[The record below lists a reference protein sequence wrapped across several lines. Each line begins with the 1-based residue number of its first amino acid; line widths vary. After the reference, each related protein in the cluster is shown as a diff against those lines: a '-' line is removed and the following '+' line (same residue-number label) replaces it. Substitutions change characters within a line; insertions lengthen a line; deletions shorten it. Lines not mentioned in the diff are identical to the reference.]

1 MPSHGARRGMRALST
16 PTARSAHDRAR
27 RDGAKLPDP
36 ELIAILACPRTKGA
50 LRYDAATAELVCD
63 ASANRYVVA
72 DGIPVLLAP
81 RAHPGPDDPASFGPR
96 YDRIISAPA
105 MRALYGGSDYF
116 NVGLW
121 EPGVATLTEACD
133 RMVDAL
139 AAPVPPDPRL
149 ILDVGCGFGAGTRRL
164 AARFETAAVVG
175 INISLEQ
182 LVYARARGLGAAVV
196 GDAARLGIASGVADA
211 VIACESP
218 QHFDTRAD
226 FFAEA
231 WRVLRPGGVI
241 CLADMLYVD
250 REPIGAWM
258 YPAGNAVTTPSAY
271 AELLAASGFR
281 DVEVRDVT
289 AITWTPFCTL
299 MSNGLGV
306 APAGAAAIRK
316 AFAAYVIA
324 SARKPD

>member
-1 MPSHGARRGMRALST
+1 MHPHGGRRGMRALST
-16 PTARSAHDRAR
+16 RIARLARGPAH
-27 RDGAKLPDP
+27 RDGAKPPDP
-36 ELIAILACPRTKGA
+36 ELVAILACPETKDG
-50 LRYDAATAELVCD
+50 LRYDPEASDLVCD
-63 ASANRYVVA
+63 TTGKRYAVA

-81 RAHPGPDDPASFGPR
+81 RWDRGAEDPASFGPR

-139 AAPVPPDPRL
+139 AAPVPPGPRL

-258 YPAGNAVTTPSAY
+258 YPAGNAVTTASAY

-281 DVEVRDVT
+281 GLEVRDVT

-306 APAGAAAIRK
+306 APAGAAAIRN

-324 SARKPD
+324 TARKPA